1 MVPSN
6 QQTQSSILI
15 VDDTM
20 ENRLLLASQLSSDKY
35 RIFSA
40 PNGREALKLAEE
52 HLPDL
57 ILLDVM
63 LPEMSGFEVCQHLKS
78 NPKTQNTPIIMI
90 TSLRDV
96 TYRIRGI
103 EAGADEFISR
113 PHHREELL
121 IRVRSLVQLKR
132 AREKLEAERNHLQL
146 LYDVS
151 QVTANSLHL
160 DEMISNIINYTQKA
174 TGATKGS
181 VLLTDPDGRVT
192 HKFLAR
198 AITGVSVGASIAD
211 KVMQEGFAG
220 WLWSNRNGG
229 IVNDTHDDPRWVP
242 LPNDKEPARS
252 AVGAPLAHPN
262 NGLYGLIILTHPQ
275 PNFFKET
282 HLSLLKTIG
291 VQVTAAVRNARLFNT
306 ISEEQ
311 RKLSAILN
319 QSNDAIV
326 TTDEQQRIVLFNDQ
340 AEAIFGIQADDIVG
354 MYVEDVPELKSLTDL
369 FDQAADEGLAGRD
382 ILLHENCILYG
393 SVTTVKGAGY
403 ISVLQD
409 VTERIKMERR
419 EKEELRDLFGRYV
432 SPSLLEHVSPQNRD
446 LIDNRKRWSVILF
459 ADLRNNTEIIVNLPA
474 EKALELLNE
483 IFEMMTQ
490 VVYRYEGTILDL
502 IGDELEVGFN
512 IPDDQPDAAQR
523 ALQTAVEMQRR
534 FDEMRPRLF
543 EKSGAHI
550 GLGVGIDQGEAI
562 IGNVGSHKRMN
573 LALVGKAVNMA
584 HRMVDMAADGQIVVS
599 ADFYRVVEQESK
611 RQNIEFNSIGDVRIK
626 GFREPREVFRAQ
638 LYRQPL
644 DQVNGQL
651 VTETE

>member
-1 MVPSN
+1 MALNEQTPS
-6 QQTQSSILI
+6 SVLI
-15 VDDTM
+15 IDDTM
-20 ENRLLLASQLSSDKY
+20 ENRLLLASQLSSEKY
-35 RIFSA
+35 RILSA
-40 PNGREALKLAEE
+40 TTGLEGIDLAQKN
-52 HLPDL
+52 LPDL
-57 ILLDVM
+57 VLLDVM
-63 LPEMSGFEVCQHLKS
+63 LPEMNGFEVCRRLKKH
-78 NPKTQNTPIIMI
+78 PKTTNIPIIMI

-103 EAGADEFISR
+103 EAGADEFLSR

-121 IRVRSLVQLKR
+121 IRVKSLVQLKR
-132 AREKLEAERNHLQL
+132 ARERLEAERNHLQL

-151 QVTANSLHL
+151 QVTTHSLNL
-160 DEMISNIINYTQKA
+160 AEMISNIIDYTQKA
-174 TGATKGS
+174 VGATKGS
-181 VLLTDPDGRVT
+181 VLLTDHSGLVT

-198 AITGVSVGASIAD
+198 AISGVSVGASIAD

-220 WLWSNRNGG
+220 WLWSERNGG
-229 IVNDTHDDPRWVP
+229 IVLDTSDDPRWVP
-242 LPNDKEPARS
+242 LPNDEEPAGS
-252 AVGAPLAHPN
+252 AVGAPLAHPD
-262 NGLYGLIILTHPQ
+262 NGVYGLIILTHPSPHYFQ
-275 PNFFKET
+275 DS
-282 HLSLLKTIG
+282 HLALLKTIG

-326 TTDEQQRIVLFNDQ
+326 TTDEQQRIVLFNDR
-340 AEAIFGIQADDIVG
+340 AEGIFGIETDSIVG
-354 MYVEDVPELKSLTDL
+354 RYVEDIPELQSLTDL
-369 FDQAADEGLAGRD
+369 FDQADESVAMGRD

-393 SVTTVKGAGY
+393 SVTPVKGAGY
-403 ISVLQD
+403 IAVLQD

-432 SPSLLEHVSPQNRD
+432 SPSLLEHVSPNNRN
-446 LIDNRKRWSVILF
+446 LLERRKRWAIILF

-474 EKALELLNE
+474 EKALDLLNE
-483 IFEMMTQ
+483 IFAMMTE

-523 ALQTAVEMQRR
+523 ALLTAIEMQRK
-534 FDEMRPRLF
+534 FDLLRPQLYER
-543 EKSGAHI
+543 SGAQI

-562 IGNVGSHKRMN
+562 IGNVGSDQRMN

-611 RQNIEFNSIGDVRIK
+611 RQNIQFNSIGDVKIK

-644 DQVNGQL
+644 DAQGRPITVAAD
-651 VTETE
+651 

>member
-1 MVPSN
+1 MASN
-6 QQTQSSILI
+6 DQQARSSILI
-15 VDDTM
+15 IDDTV
-20 ENRLLLASQLSSDKY
+20 ENRLLLASQLSSEKH
-35 RIFSA
+35 RILSA
-40 PNGREALKLAEE
+40 ATGQEGIALAQK

-63 LPEMSGFEVCQHLKS
+63 LPGLSGFEVCQLLKKHPS
-78 NPKTQNTPIIMI
+78 TTNIPIIMI

-103 EAGADEFISR
+103 EAGADEFLSR

-160 DEMISNIINYTQKA
+160 DQMISSIIKFTQERV
-174 TGATKGS
+174 GATKGS

-198 AITGVSVGASIAD
+198 AISGVTIGASIAD

-229 IVNDTHDDPRWVP
+229 IVEDTHDDPRWVP
-242 LPNDKEPARS
+242 LPDDEEPARS

-262 NGLYGLIILTHPQ
+262 NGLYGLIILTHPD
-275 PNFFKET
+275 PSYFKPT

-311 RKLSAILN
+311 RKLSAVLN
-319 QSNDAIV
+319 HSNDSIV
-326 TTDEQQRIVLFNDQ
+326 TTDEQQRIVLFNKQ
-340 AEAIFGIQADDIVG
+340 AEGIFDINTDSVVG
-354 MYVEDVPELKSLTDL
+354 KYIHDVPELKSLTDL
-369 FDQAADEGLAGRD
+369 FDQANTGEAIGRD

-393 SVTTVKGAGY
+393 SVTPVKGAGY
-403 ISVLQD
+403 IAVLQD

-432 SPSLLEHVSPQNRD
+432 SPSLLEHVSPNNHD
-446 LIDNRKRWSVILF
+446 LFERRKRWSVILF
-459 ADLRNNTEIIVNLPA
+459 ADMRNNTEIIVNLPA
-474 EKALELLNE
+474 EQALDLLNE

-512 IPDDQPDAAQR
+512 IPNDQPDAAQR
-523 ALQTAVEMQRR
+523 ALLTAIEMQRR
-534 FDEMRPRLF
+534 FDELRPQLYER
-543 EKSGAHI
+543 SGAQI

-599 ADFYRVVEQESK
+599 ADFYKVVEQESK
-611 RQNIEFNSIGDVRIK
+611 RQNIQFNSIGDVKIK
-626 GFREPREVFRAQ
+626 GFHQPREVFRAQ

-644 DQVNGQL
+644 DEFGRPL
-651 VTETE
+651 T